1 MKTTIFEALSTAIG
15 ADAVLDSS
23 RIADRATS
31 YWNSAPMQAAAL
43 VRPRNAAELSAAL
56 KLCHE
61 RGQTVVAQGGLTGCV
76 EGAVTTRQDVIV
88 SLERMN
94 AIEEIDTIG
103 RTATVQAGVA
113 LQKLQERVKEQGL
126 YFPLDLGA
134 RGSCTIGG
142 NVATN
147 AGGINVIRY
156 GMMRQR
162 VLGLEAVLADG
173 TIVSSMN
180 RMLKNNAGYDLK
192 QLFIGS
198 EGTLGIVTRV
208 IVQLEEAPISR
219 NSAMLALD
227 SFAQVTALLKHVQ
240 KSLGGKLCAYEVMW
254 GQYFHTVTAPGWH
267 RAPMGR
273 DHAFY
278 VILEAEGAQPE
289 ADQEGFLATM
299 EQALEL
305 QIAADIVIPGSET
318 ERRAL
323 WEIRENFQALYE
335 HKPIFLYDVSLPI
348 RDMDAYIQRVQR
360 GLKQRWPNSI
370 CNVIG
375 HIGDGNLHLFVH
387 PGAEGEGLHT
397 LSDDEV
403 YAPLQ
408 AIGGSISAE
417 HGIGTEKCARL
428 PISRSA
434 IEIELM
440 RTLKRT
446 LDPKGILN
454 PGKVIAGA

>member
-1 MKTTIFEALSTAIG
+1 MTDVLAALRGLLGS
-15 ADAVLDSS
+15 DAVLDPS
-23 RIADRATS
+23 RVADRATS
-31 YWNSAPMQAAAL
+31 YWNPAPMQAAAL
-43 VRPRNAAELSAAL
+43 VRPRTTAELSAVL
-56 KLCHE
+56 KLCNE
-61 RGQTVVAQGGLTGCV
+61 RGQSVVTHGGLTGCV
-76 EGAVTTRQDVIV
+76 EGAISDSRDVIV

-94 AIEEIDTIG
+94 AIEEIDSIG
-103 RTATVQAGVA
+103 RTATVQAGVV
-113 LQKLQERVKEQGL
+113 LQKLQETVREQGL

-173 TIVSSMN
+173 SIVSSMN

-192 QLFIGS
+192 HLFIGS

-208 IVQLEEAPISR
+208 IVQLEEAPSSR

-227 SFAQVTALLKHVQ
+227 SFAQVTSLLRHVQ
-240 KSLGGKLCAYEVMW
+240 KSLGGKLCAFEVMW
-254 GQYFHTVTAPGWH
+254 GQYFHTVTAPGFH

-278 VILEAEGAQPE
+278 VMLEAEGAQPE

-299 EQALEL
+299 EQALEQ
-305 QIAADIVIPGSET
+305 QIAADVVIPGSET

-348 RDMDAYIQRVQR
+348 RDMDAYIREVQQR
-360 GLKQRWPNSI
+360 LKARWPDSI

-387 PGAEGEGLHT
+387 PGTEGEGLHK
-397 LSDDEV
+397 LADDDV
-403 YAPLQ
+403 YLPLQ

-446 LDPKGILN
+446 LDAKGILN
-454 PGKVIAGA
+454 PGKVIGSV